1 MLSWTY
7 IHIYFGLL
15 LLNKNQ
21 FAILLIIISIIFGT
35 LMGTF
40 IKLAQEELNL
50 FTTGFLRFFFGFLII
65 IPYILKTKFTVF
77 YTSNL
82 KIHILR
88 SALNLPAMLLG
99 FASLA
104 ILPLEKMTAIHF
116 VVPLLVTILAVIF
129 LKEKIYLYRSL
140 ALIIGFLGVLII
152 LRPGIVDISI
162 GIYMA
167 LASSLI
173 WSVVIVLTK
182 KVSKDDSAITILSH
196 QYLYMSLFSL
206 PLVIYFWDQPNL
218 KTIIFILC
226 AAMSGTILHIALNHA
241 YRLVDVSMTQPY
253 SFLGLVLSSV
263 IGYFVFSDK
272 PDLYTWLGA
281 SVIFCG
287 VILISYR
294 ELQLNKEITR
304 KRLDINS

>member
-1 MLSWTY
+1 L
-7 IHIYFGLL
+7 F
-15 LLNKNQ
+15 NNNQ
-21 FAILLIIISIIFGT
+21 FAIFLIIISIIFGT

-40 IKLAQEELNL
+40 IKLAQEELNV

-65 IPYILKTKFTVF
+65 TPYILKTKFKVF
-77 YTSNL
+77 HTKNF

-88 SALNLPAMLLG
+88 SSLNLPAMLLG
-99 FASLA
+99 FAALA
-104 ILPLEKMTAIHF
+104 MLPLEKMTAIHF
-116 VVPLLVTILAVIF
+116 IVPIIVTILAVIF

-140 ALIIGFLGVLII
+140 ALVMGFLGMLII
-152 LRPGIVDISI
+152 LRPGIIDISI

-167 LASSLI
+167 LISSLI
-173 WSVVIVLTK
+173 WSVVIILTK

-196 QYLYMSLFSL
+196 QYVYMSLFSF
-206 PLVIYFWDQPNL
+206 PLVIYFWDQPSL

-241 YRLVDVSMTQPY
+241 YKLVDVTMTQPY
-253 SFLGLVLSSV
+253 SFLGLVGSSI

-272 PDLYTWLGA
+272 PDFYTWLGA

-287 VILISYR
+287 VLLISYR

-304 KRLDINS
+304 KRLNINS

>member
-1 MLSWTY
+1 
-7 IHIYFGLL
+7 
-15 LLNKNQ
+15 
-21 FAILLIIISIIFGT
+21 
-35 LMGTF
+35 MGTF
-40 IKLAQEELNL
+40 IKLAQEELNV

-65 IPYILKTKFTVF
+65 IPYILKTKFKVF
-77 YTSNL
+77 NTSNL

-99 FASLA
+99 FAALA
-104 ILPLEKMTAIHF
+104 ILPLEKITAIHF
-116 VVPLLVTILAVIF
+116 VVPLMVTILAVIF

-167 LASSLI
+167 LTSSLI
-173 WSVVIVLTK
+173 WSVVIILTK
-182 KVSKDDSAITILSH
+182 KVSKYDSAITILSH
-196 QYLYMSLFSL
+196 QYLYMSLFSF

-218 KTIIFILC
+218 KIIIFILC

-241 YRLVDVSMTQPY
+241 YKLVDVSMTQPY
-253 SFLGLVLSSV
+253 SFLGLVVSSV

>member
-1 MLSWTY
+1 
-7 IHIYFGLL
+7 
-15 LLNKNQ
+15 
-21 FAILLIIISIIFGT
+21 
-35 LMGTF
+35 MGTF
-40 IKLAQEELNL
+40 IKLAQEELNV

-65 IPYILKTKFTVF
+65 TPYILKTKFEVF
-77 YTSNL
+77 TTKNL

-99 FASLA
+99 FAALA
-104 ILPLEKMTAIHF
+104 MLPLEKMTAIHF
-116 VVPLLVTILAVIF
+116 IVPIIVTILAVIF
-129 LKEKIYLYRSL
+129 LKEKIYLYRSI
-140 ALIIGFLGVLII
+140 ALVMGFLGMLII
-152 LRPGIVDISI
+152 LRPGIIDISI

-167 LASSLI
+167 LISSLI
-173 WSVVIVLTK
+173 WSVVIILTK

-196 QYLYMSLFSL
+196 QYVYMSLFSF
-206 PLVIYFWDQPNL
+206 PLVIYFWDQPSL

-241 YRLVDVSMTQPY
+241 YKLVDVTMTQPY
-253 SFLGLVLSSV
+253 SFLGLVVSSI

-272 PDLYTWLGA
+272 PDFYTWLGA

-287 VILISYR
+287 VLLISYR

-304 KRLDINS
+304 KRLNINS

>member
-1 MLSWTY
+1 ML
-7 IHIYFGLL
+7 
-15 LLNKNQ
+15 NNNQ
-21 FAILLIIISIIFGT
+21 FAIFLIIISIIFGT

-40 IKLAQEELNL
+40 IKLAQEELNV

-65 IPYILKTKFTVF
+65 TPYILKTKFEVF
-77 YTSNL
+77 STKNL

-99 FASLA
+99 FAALA
-104 ILPLEKMTAIHF
+104 MLPLEKMTAIHF
-116 VVPLLVTILAVIF
+116 IVPIIVTILAVIF
-129 LKEKIYLYRSL
+129 LKEKIYLYRSI
-140 ALIIGFLGVLII
+140 ALVIGFLGMLII
-152 LRPGIVDISI
+152 LRPGIIDISI

-167 LASSLI
+167 LISSLI
-173 WSVVIVLTK
+173 WSVVIILTK

-196 QYLYMSLFSL
+196 QYVYMSLFSF
-206 PLVIYFWDQPNL
+206 PLVIYFWDQPSL

-226 AAMSGTILHIALNHA
+226 AAISGTILHIALNHA
-241 YRLVDVSMTQPY
+241 YKLVDVTMTQPY
-253 SFLGLVLSSV
+253 SFLGLVVSSI

-272 PDLYTWLGA
+272 PDFYTWLGA

-287 VILISYR
+287 VLLISYR

-304 KRLDINS
+304 KRLNINS

>member
-1 MLSWTY
+1 ML
-7 IHIYFGLL
+7 
-15 LLNKNQ
+15 NNNQ
-21 FAILLIIISIIFGT
+21 FAIFLIIISIIFGT

-40 IKLAQEELNL
+40 IKLAQEELNV

-65 IPYILKTKFTVF
+65 TPYILKTKFEVF
-77 YTSNL
+77 STKNL

-99 FASLA
+99 FAALA
-104 ILPLEKMTAIHF
+104 MLPLEKMTAIHF
-116 VVPLLVTILAVIF
+116 IVPIIVTILAVIF
-129 LKEKIYLYRSL
+129 LKEKIYLYRSI
-140 ALIIGFLGVLII
+140 ALVMGFLGMLII
-152 LRPGIVDISI
+152 LRPGIIDISI

-167 LASSLI
+167 LISSLI
-173 WSVVIVLTK
+173 WSVVIILTK

-196 QYLYMSLFSL
+196 QYVYMSLFSF
-206 PLVIYFWDQPNL
+206 PLVIYFWDQPSL

-241 YRLVDVSMTQPY
+241 YKLVDVTMTQPY
-253 SFLGLVLSSV
+253 SFLGLVVSSI

-272 PDLYTWLGA
+272 PDFYTWLGA

-304 KRLDINS
+304 KRLNINS

>member
-1 MLSWTY
+1 ML
-7 IHIYFGLL
+7 
-15 LLNKNQ
+15 NNNQ
-21 FAILLIIISIIFGT
+21 FAIFLIIISIIFGT

-40 IKLAQEELNL
+40 IKLAQEELNV

-65 IPYILKTKFTVF
+65 TPYILKTKFEVF
-77 YTSNL
+77 NTTNL

-99 FASLA
+99 FAALA
-104 ILPLEKMTAIHF
+104 MLPLEKMTAIHF
-116 VVPLLVTILAVIF
+116 IVPIIVTILAVIF
-129 LKEKIYLYRSL
+129 LKEKIYLYRSI
-140 ALIIGFLGVLII
+140 ALVMGFLGMLII
-152 LRPGIVDISI
+152 LRPGIIDISI

-167 LASSLI
+167 LISSLI
-173 WSVVIVLTK
+173 WSVVIILTK

-196 QYLYMSLFSL
+196 QYVYMSLFSF
-206 PLVIYFWDQPNL
+206 PLLIYFWDQPSL

-241 YRLVDVSMTQPY
+241 YKLVDVTMTQPY
-253 SFLGLVLSSV
+253 SFLGLVVSSI

-272 PDLYTWLGA
+272 PDFYTWLGA

-287 VILISYR
+287 VLLISYR

-304 KRLDINS
+304 KRLNINS

>member
-1 MLSWTY
+1 M
-7 IHIYFGLL
+7 F
-15 LLNKNQ
+15 NNNQ
-21 FAILLIIISIIFGT
+21 FAIFLIIISIIFGT

-40 IKLAQEELNL
+40 IKLAQEELNV

-65 IPYILKTKFTVF
+65 TPYILKTKFEVF
-77 YTSNL
+77 STKNL

-88 SALNLPAMLLG
+88 SALNLPAMLIG
-99 FASLA
+99 FAALA
-104 ILPLEKMTAIHF
+104 MLPLEKMTAIHF
-116 VVPLLVTILAVIF
+116 IVPIIVTILAVIF
-129 LKEKIYLYRSL
+129 LKEKFYLYRSI
-140 ALIIGFLGVLII
+140 ALVMGFLGMLII
-152 LRPGIVDISI
+152 LRPGIIDISI

-167 LASSLI
+167 LISSLI
-173 WSVVIVLTK
+173 WSVVIILTK

-196 QYLYMSLFSL
+196 QYVYMSLFSF
-206 PLVIYFWDQPNL
+206 PLVIYFWDQPSL

-241 YRLVDVSMTQPY
+241 YKLVDVTMTQPY
-253 SFLGLVLSSV
+253 SFLGLVVSSI

-272 PDLYTWLGA
+272 PDFYTWLGA

-287 VILISYR
+287 VLLISYR

-304 KRLDINS
+304 KRLNINS

>member
-1 MLSWTY
+1 
-7 IHIYFGLL
+7 
-15 LLNKNQ
+15 
-21 FAILLIIISIIFGT
+21 
-35 LMGTF
+35 MGTF
-40 IKLAQEELNL
+40 IKLAQEELNV

-65 IPYILKTKFTVF
+65 IPYILKTKFKVF
-77 YTSNL
+77 NTSNL

-99 FASLA
+99 FAALA
-104 ILPLEKMTAIHF
+104 ILPLEKITAIHF

-167 LASSLI
+167 LTSSLI
-173 WSVVIVLTK
+173 WSVVIILTK

-196 QYLYMSLFSL
+196 QYFYMSLFSL

-241 YRLVDVSMTQPY
+241 YKLVDVSMTQPY
-253 SFLGLVLSSV
+253 SFLGLVVSSV

>member
-1 MLSWTY
+1 
-7 IHIYFGLL
+7 
-15 LLNKNQ
+15 
-21 FAILLIIISIIFGT
+21 
-35 LMGTF
+35 MGTF
-40 IKLAQEELNL
+40 IKLAQEELNV

-65 IPYILKTKFTVF
+65 IPYILKTKFKVF
-77 YTSNL
+77 NTSNL

-99 FASLA
+99 FAALA
-104 ILPLEKMTAIHF
+104 ILPLEKITAIHF

-167 LASSLI
+167 LTSSLI
-173 WSVVIVLTK
+173 WSVVIILTK

-196 QYLYMSLFSL
+196 QYLYMSLFSF

-218 KTIIFILC
+218 KTTIFILC

-241 YRLVDVSMTQPY
+241 YKLVDVSMTQPY
-253 SFLGLVLSSV
+253 SFLGLVVSSV
-263 IGYFVFSDK
+263 IGYFIFSDK

>member
-1 MLSWTY
+1 
-7 IHIYFGLL
+7 
-15 LLNKNQ
+15 
-21 FAILLIIISIIFGT
+21 
-35 LMGTF
+35 MGTF
-40 IKLAQEELNL
+40 IKLAQEELNV

-65 IPYILKTKFTVF
+65 IPYILKTKFKVF
-77 YTSNL
+77 NTSNL

-99 FASLA
+99 FAALA
-104 ILPLEKMTAIHF
+104 ILPLEKITAIHF
-116 VVPLLVTILAVIF
+116 VVPLMVTILAVIF

-167 LASSLI
+167 LTSSLI
-173 WSVVIVLTK
+173 WSVVIILTK

-241 YRLVDVSMTQPY
+241 YKLVDVSMTQPY
-253 SFLGLVLSSV
+253 SFLGLIVSSV

-281 SVIFCG
+281 SVISCG
-287 VILISYR
+287 GILISYR

>member
-1 MLSWTY
+1 ML
-7 IHIYFGLL
+7 
-15 LLNKNQ
+15 NNNQ
-21 FAILLIIISIIFGT
+21 FAIFLIIISIIFGT

-40 IKLAQEELNL
+40 IKLAQEELNV

-65 IPYILKTKFTVF
+65 IPYVLKTKFEVF
-77 YTSNL
+77 STKNL

-99 FASLA
+99 FAALA
-104 ILPLEKMTAIHF
+104 MLPLEKMTAIHF
-116 VVPLLVTILAVIF
+116 IVPIIVTILAVIF
-129 LKEKIYLYRSL
+129 LKEKIYLYRSI
-140 ALIIGFLGVLII
+140 ALVMGFLGMLII
-152 LRPGIVDISI
+152 LRPGIIDISI

-167 LASSLI
+167 LISSLI
-173 WSVVIVLTK
+173 WSVVIILTK

-196 QYLYMSLFSL
+196 QYVYMSLFSF
-206 PLVIYFWDQPNL
+206 PLVIYFWDQPSL

-241 YRLVDVSMTQPY
+241 YKLVDVTMTQPY
-253 SFLGLVLSSV
+253 SFLGLVVSSI

-272 PDLYTWLGA
+272 PDFYTWLGA

-287 VILISYR
+287 VLLISYR

-304 KRLDINS
+304 KRLNINS

>member
-1 MLSWTY
+1 ML
-7 IHIYFGLL
+7 
-15 LLNKNQ
+15 NNNQ

-40 IKLAQEELNL
+40 IKLAQEELNV

-65 IPYILKTKFTVF
+65 TPYILKTKFEVF
-77 YTSNL
+77 STKNL

-99 FASLA
+99 FAALA

-116 VVPLLVTILAVIF
+116 IVPIIVTILAVIF
-129 LKEKIYLYRSL
+129 LKEKIYLYRSI
-140 ALIIGFLGVLII
+140 ALVMGFLGMLII
-152 LRPGIVDISI
+152 LRPGIIDISI

-167 LASSLI
+167 LISSLI
-173 WSVVIVLTK
+173 WSVVIILTK

-196 QYLYMSLFSL
+196 QYVYMSLFSF
-206 PLVIYFWDQPNL
+206 PLVIYFWDQPSL

-241 YRLVDVSMTQPY
+241 YKLVDVTMTQPY
-253 SFLGLVLSSV
+253 SFLGLVVSSI

-272 PDLYTWLGA
+272 PDFYTWLGA

-287 VILISYR
+287 VLLISYR

-304 KRLDINS
+304 KRLNINS

>member
-1 MLSWTY
+1 ML
-7 IHIYFGLL
+7 
-15 LLNKNQ
+15 NNNQ
-21 FAILLIIISIIFGT
+21 FAIFLIIISIIFGT

-40 IKLAQEELNL
+40 IKLAQEELNV

-65 IPYILKTKFTVF
+65 TPYILKTKFEIFSTK
-77 YTSNL
+77 NL

-99 FASLA
+99 FAALA
-104 ILPLEKMTAIHF
+104 MLPLEKMTAIHF
-116 VVPLLVTILAVIF
+116 IVPIIVTILAVIF
-129 LKEKIYLYRSL
+129 LKEKIYLYRSI
-140 ALIIGFLGVLII
+140 ALVMGFLGMLII
-152 LRPGIVDISI
+152 LRPGIIDISI

-167 LASSLI
+167 LISSLI
-173 WSVVIVLTK
+173 WSVVIILTK

-196 QYLYMSLFSL
+196 QYVYMSLFSF
-206 PLVIYFWDQPNL
+206 PLVIYFWDQPSL

-226 AAMSGTILHIALNHA
+226 AALSGTILHIALNHA
-241 YRLVDVSMTQPY
+241 YKLVDVTMTQPY
-253 SFLGLVLSSV
+253 SFLGLVVSSI

-272 PDLYTWLGA
+272 PDFYTWLGA

-287 VILISYR
+287 VLLISYR

-304 KRLDINS
+304 KRLNINS

>member
-1 MLSWTY
+1 ML
-7 IHIYFGLL
+7 
-15 LLNKNQ
+15 NNNQ
-21 FAILLIIISIIFGT
+21 FAIFLIIISIIFGT

-40 IKLAQEELNL
+40 IKLAQEELNV

-65 IPYILKTKFTVF
+65 TPYILKTKFEVF
-77 YTSNL
+77 STKNL

-99 FASLA
+99 FAALA

-116 VVPLLVTILAVIF
+116 IVPIIVTILAVIF
-129 LKEKIYLYRSL
+129 LKEKIYLYRSI
-140 ALIIGFLGVLII
+140 ALVMGFLGMLII
-152 LRPGIVDISI
+152 LRPGIIDISI

-167 LASSLI
+167 LISSLI
-173 WSVVIVLTK
+173 WSVVIILTK

-196 QYLYMSLFSL
+196 QYVYMSLFSF
-206 PLVIYFWDQPNL
+206 PLVIYFWDQPSL

-241 YRLVDVSMTQPY
+241 YKLVDVTMTQPY
-253 SFLGLVLSSV
+253 SFLGLVVSSI

-272 PDLYTWLGA
+272 PDFYTWLGA

-287 VILISYR
+287 VLLISYR

-304 KRLDINS
+304 KRLNINS

>member
-1 MLSWTY
+1 ML
-7 IHIYFGLL
+7 
-15 LLNKNQ
+15 NNNQ
-21 FAILLIIISIIFGT
+21 FAIFLIIISIIFGT

-40 IKLAQEELNL
+40 IKLAQEELNV

-65 IPYILKTKFTVF
+65 TPYILKTKFEVF
-77 YTSNL
+77 STKNL

-88 SALNLPAMLLG
+88 SALNLPAMLLS
-99 FASLA
+99 FAALA
-104 ILPLEKMTAIHF
+104 MLPLEKMTAIHF
-116 VVPLLVTILAVIF
+116 IVPIIVTILAVIF
-129 LKEKIYLYRSL
+129 LKEKIYLYRSI
-140 ALIIGFLGVLII
+140 ALVMGFLGMLII
-152 LRPGIVDISI
+152 LRPGIIDISI

-167 LASSLI
+167 LISSLI
-173 WSVVIVLTK
+173 WSVVIILTK

-196 QYLYMSLFSL
+196 QYVYMSLFSF
-206 PLVIYFWDQPNL
+206 PLVIYFWDQPSL

-241 YRLVDVSMTQPY
+241 YKLVDVTMTQPY
-253 SFLGLVLSSV
+253 SFLGLVVSSI

-272 PDLYTWLGA
+272 PDFYTWLGA

-287 VILISYR
+287 VLLISYR

-304 KRLDINS
+304 KRLNINS

>member
-1 MLSWTY
+1 
-7 IHIYFGLL
+7 
-15 LLNKNQ
+15 
-21 FAILLIIISIIFGT
+21 
-35 LMGTF
+35 MGTF
-40 IKLAQEELNL
+40 IKLAQEGLNV

-65 IPYILKTKFTVF
+65 IPYIFKTKLKVF
-77 YTSNL
+77 NTSNL

-99 FASLA
+99 FAALA
-104 ILPLEKMTAIHF
+104 ILPLEKITAIHF
-116 VVPLLVTILAVIF
+116 IVPLLVTIFAVIF

-167 LASSLI
+167 LTSSLI
-173 WSVVIVLTK
+173 WSVVIILTK

-241 YRLVDVSMTQPY
+241 YKLVDVSMTQPY
-253 SFLGLVLSSV
+253 SFLGLVVSSV

>member
-1 MLSWTY
+1 ML
-7 IHIYFGLL
+7 
-15 LLNKNQ
+15 NNNQ
-21 FAILLIIISIIFGT
+21 FAIFLIIISIIFGT

-40 IKLAQEELNL
+40 IKLAQEELNVI
-50 FTTGFLRFFFGFLII
+50 TTGFLRFLFGFLII
-65 IPYILKTKFTVF
+65 TPYILKTKFEVF
-77 YTSNL
+77 STKNL
-82 KIHILR
+82 KIHVLR

-99 FASLA
+99 FAALA
-104 ILPLEKMTAIHF
+104 MLPLEKMTAIHF
-116 VVPLLVTILAVIF
+116 IVPIIVTILAVIF
-129 LKEKIYLYRSL
+129 LKEKIYLYRSI
-140 ALIIGFLGVLII
+140 ALVIGFLGMLII
-152 LRPGIVDISI
+152 LRPGIIDISI

-167 LASSLI
+167 LISSLI
-173 WSVVIVLTK
+173 WSVVIILTK

-196 QYLYMSLFSL
+196 QYVYMSLFSF
-206 PLVIYFWDQPNL
+206 PLVIYFWDQPSL

-241 YRLVDVSMTQPY
+241 YKLVDVTMTQPY
-253 SFLGLVLSSV
+253 SFLGLVVSSI

-272 PDLYTWLGA
+272 PDFYTWLGA

-304 KRLDINS
+304 KRLNINS

>member
-1 MLSWTY
+1 ML
-7 IHIYFGLL
+7 
-15 LLNKNQ
+15 NNNQ
-21 FAILLIIISIIFGT
+21 FAIFLIIISIIFGT

-40 IKLAQEELNL
+40 IKLAQEELNV

-65 IPYILKTKFTVF
+65 IPYILKTKFEVF
-77 YTSNL
+77 STKNL

-99 FASLA
+99 FAALA
-104 ILPLEKMTAIHF
+104 MLPLEKMTAIHF
-116 VVPLLVTILAVIF
+116 IVPIIVTILAVIF
-129 LKEKIYLYRSL
+129 LKEKIYLYRSI
-140 ALIIGFLGVLII
+140 ALVMGFLGMLII
-152 LRPGIVDISI
+152 LRPGIIDVSI

-167 LASSLI
+167 LISSLI
-173 WSVVIVLTK
+173 WSVVIILTK

-196 QYLYMSLFSL
+196 QYVYMSLFSF
-206 PLVIYFWDQPNL
+206 PLVIYFWDQPSL

-241 YRLVDVSMTQPY
+241 YKLVDVTMTQPY
-253 SFLGLVLSSV
+253 SFFGLVVSSI

-272 PDLYTWLGA
+272 PDFYTWLGA

-287 VILISYR
+287 VLLISYR

-304 KRLDINS
+304 KRLNINS

>member
-1 MLSWTY
+1 
-7 IHIYFGLL
+7 
-15 LLNKNQ
+15 
-21 FAILLIIISIIFGT
+21 
-35 LMGTF
+35 MGTF
-40 IKLAQEELNL
+40 IKLAQEELNV

-65 IPYILKTKFTVF
+65 IPYILKTKFKVF
-77 YTSNL
+77 NTSNL

-99 FASLA
+99 FAALA
-104 ILPLEKMTAIHF
+104 ILPLEKITAIHF
-116 VVPLLVTILAVIF
+116 VVPLMVTILAVIF

-167 LASSLI
+167 LTSSLI

-241 YRLVDVSMTQPY
+241 YKLVDVSMTQPY

>member
-1 MLSWTY
+1 ML
-7 IHIYFGLL
+7 
-15 LLNKNQ
+15 NNNQ
-21 FAILLIIISIIFGT
+21 LAIFLIIISIIFGT

-40 IKLAQEELNL
+40 IKLAQEELNV

-65 IPYILKTKFTVF
+65 TPYILKTKFEVF
-77 YTSNL
+77 STKNL

-99 FASLA
+99 FAALA
-104 ILPLEKMTAIHF
+104 MLPLEKMTAIHF
-116 VVPLLVTILAVIF
+116 IVPIIVTILAVIF
-129 LKEKIYLYRSL
+129 LKEKIYLYRSI
-140 ALIIGFLGVLII
+140 ALVMGFLGMLII
-152 LRPGIVDISI
+152 LRPGIIDISI

-167 LASSLI
+167 LISSLI
-173 WSVVIVLTK
+173 WSVVIILTK

-196 QYLYMSLFSL
+196 QYVYMSLFSF
-206 PLVIYFWDQPNL
+206 PLVIYFWDKPNL

-241 YRLVDVSMTQPY
+241 YKLVDVTMTQPY
-253 SFLGLVLSSV
+253 SFLGLVVSSI

-272 PDLYTWLGA
+272 PDFYTWLGA

-287 VILISYR
+287 VLLISYR
-294 ELQLNKEITR
+294 ELHLNKEITR
-304 KRLDINS
+304 KRLNINS

>member
-1 MLSWTY
+1 ML
-7 IHIYFGLL
+7 
-15 LLNKNQ
+15 NNNQ
-21 FAILLIIISIIFGT
+21 FAIFLIIISIIFGT

-40 IKLAQEELNL
+40 IKLAQEELNV

-65 IPYILKTKFTVF
+65 TPYILKTKFAVF
-77 YTSNL
+77 STKNL

-99 FASLA
+99 FAALA
-104 ILPLEKMTAIHF
+104 MLPLEKMTAIHF
-116 VVPLLVTILAVIF
+116 IVPIIVTILAVIF
-129 LKEKIYLYRSL
+129 LKEKIYLYRSI
-140 ALIIGFLGVLII
+140 ALVIGFLGMLII
-152 LRPGIVDISI
+152 LRPGIIDISI

-167 LASSLI
+167 LISSLI
-173 WSVVIVLTK
+173 WSVVIILTK

-196 QYLYMSLFSL
+196 QYVYMSLFSF
-206 PLVIYFWDQPNL
+206 PLVIYFWDQPSL

-241 YRLVDVSMTQPY
+241 YKLVDVTMTQPY
-253 SFLGLVLSSV
+253 SFLGLVVSSI

-272 PDLYTWLGA
+272 PDFYTWLGA

-287 VILISYR
+287 VLLISYR

-304 KRLDINS
+304 KRLNINS

>member
-1 MLSWTY
+1 ML
-7 IHIYFGLL
+7 
-15 LLNKNQ
+15 NNNQ
-21 FAILLIIISIIFGT
+21 FAIFLIIISIIFGT

-40 IKLAQEELNL
+40 IKLAQEELNVI
-50 FTTGFLRFFFGFLII
+50 TTGFLRFFFGFLII
-65 IPYILKTKFTVF
+65 TPYILKTKFEVF
-77 YTSNL
+77 STKNL

-99 FASLA
+99 FAALA
-104 ILPLEKMTAIHF
+104 MLPLEKMTAIHF
-116 VVPLLVTILAVIF
+116 IVPIIVTILAVIF
-129 LKEKIYLYRSL
+129 LKEKIYLYRSI
-140 ALIIGFLGVLII
+140 ALVMGFLGMLII
-152 LRPGIVDISI
+152 LRPGIIDISI

-167 LASSLI
+167 LISSLI
-173 WSVVIVLTK
+173 WSVVIILTK

-196 QYLYMSLFSL
+196 QYVYMVLFSF
-206 PLVIYFWDQPNL
+206 PLVIYFWDQPSL

-241 YRLVDVSMTQPY
+241 YKLVDVTMTQPY
-253 SFLGLVLSSV
+253 SFLGLVVSSI

-272 PDLYTWLGA
+272 PDFYTWLGA

-287 VILISYR
+287 VLLISYR

-304 KRLDINS
+304 KRLNINS

>member
-1 MLSWTY
+1 ML
-7 IHIYFGLL
+7 
-15 LLNKNQ
+15 NNNQ
-21 FAILLIIISIIFGT
+21 FEIFLIIISIIFGT

-40 IKLAQEELNL
+40 IKLAQEELNV

-65 IPYILKTKFTVF
+65 TPYILKTKFEVF
-77 YTSNL
+77 STKNL

-99 FASLA
+99 FAALA
-104 ILPLEKMTAIHF
+104 MLPLEKMTAIHF
-116 VVPLLVTILAVIF
+116 IVPIIVTILAVIF
-129 LKEKIYLYRSL
+129 LKEKIYLYRSI
-140 ALIIGFLGVLII
+140 ALVMGFLGMLII
-152 LRPGIVDISI
+152 LRPGIIDISI

-167 LASSLI
+167 LISSLI
-173 WSVVIVLTK
+173 WSVVIILTK

-196 QYLYMSLFSL
+196 QYVYMSLFSF
-206 PLVIYFWDQPNL
+206 PLVIYFWDQPSL

-241 YRLVDVSMTQPY
+241 YKLVDVTMTQPY
-253 SFLGLVLSSV
+253 SFLGLVVSSI

-272 PDLYTWLGA
+272 PDFYTWLGA

-287 VILISYR
+287 VLLISYR

-304 KRLDINS
+304 KRLNINS

>member
-1 MLSWTY
+1 
-7 IHIYFGLL
+7 
-15 LLNKNQ
+15 
-21 FAILLIIISIIFGT
+21 
-35 LMGTF
+35 MGTF
-40 IKLAQEELNL
+40 IKLAQEELNV

-65 IPYILKTKFTVF
+65 IPYILKTKFKVF
-77 YTSNL
+77 NTSNL

-99 FASLA
+99 FAALA
-104 ILPLEKMTAIHF
+104 ILPLEKITAIHF

-167 LASSLI
+167 LTSSLI

-196 QYLYMSLFSL
+196 QYVYMSLFSF
-206 PLVIYFWDQPNL
+206 PLVIYFWDQPNF

-241 YRLVDVSMTQPY
+241 YKLVDVSMTQPY
-253 SFLGLVLSSV
+253 SFLGLVVSSV

-304 KRLDINS
+304 KRLNINS

>member
-1 MLSWTY
+1 ML
-7 IHIYFGLL
+7 
-15 LLNKNQ
+15 NNNQ
-21 FAILLIIISIIFGT
+21 FAIFLIIISIIFGT

-40 IKLAQEELNL
+40 IKLAQEELNV

-65 IPYILKTKFTVF
+65 TPYILKTKFEVF
-77 YTSNL
+77 STKNL

-99 FASLA
+99 FAALA
-104 ILPLEKMTAIHF
+104 MLPLEKMTAIHF
-116 VVPLLVTILAVIF
+116 IVPIIVTILAVIF
-129 LKEKIYLYRSL
+129 LKEKIYLYRSI
-140 ALIIGFLGVLII
+140 ALVMGFLGMLII
-152 LRPGIVDISI
+152 LRPGIIDISI

-167 LASSLI
+167 LISSLI
-173 WSVVIVLTK
+173 WSVVIILTK

-196 QYLYMSLFSL
+196 QYVYMSLFSF
-206 PLVIYFWDQPNL
+206 PLVIYFWDQPSL

-241 YRLVDVSMTQPY
+241 YKLVDVTMTQPY
-253 SFLGLVLSSV
+253 SFLGLVVSSI

-272 PDLYTWLGA
+272 PDFYTWLGA

-287 VILISYR
+287 VLLISYR

-304 KRLDINS
+304 KRLNINS

>member
-1 MLSWTY
+1 
-7 IHIYFGLL
+7 
-15 LLNKNQ
+15 
-21 FAILLIIISIIFGT
+21 
-35 LMGTF
+35 MGTF
-40 IKLAQEELNL
+40 IKLAQEELNV

-65 IPYILKTKFTVF
+65 IPYILKSKFKVF
-77 YTSNL
+77 NTSNL

-99 FASLA
+99 FAALA
-104 ILPLEKMTAIHF
+104 ILPLEKITAIHF

-167 LASSLI
+167 LTSSLI
-173 WSVVIVLTK
+173 WSVVIILTK

-241 YRLVDVSMTQPY
+241 YKLVDVSMTQPY
-253 SFLGLVLSSV
+253 SFLGLVVSSV

>member
-1 MLSWTY
+1 
-7 IHIYFGLL
+7 
-15 LLNKNQ
+15 LLNNNQ
-21 FAILLIIISIIFGT
+21 FAIFLIIISIIFGT

-40 IKLAQEELNL
+40 IKLAQEELNV

-65 IPYILKTKFTVF
+65 TPYILKTKFEVF
-77 YTSNL
+77 STKNL

-99 FASLA
+99 FAALA
-104 ILPLEKMTAIHF
+104 MLPLEKMTAIHF
-116 VVPLLVTILAVIF
+116 IVPIIVTILAVIF
-129 LKEKIYLYRSL
+129 LKEKIYLYRSI
-140 ALIIGFLGVLII
+140 ALVMGFLGMLII
-152 LRPGIVDISI
+152 LRPGIIDISI

-167 LASSLI
+167 LISSLI
-173 WSVVIVLTK
+173 WSVVIILTK

-196 QYLYMSLFSL
+196 QYVYMSLFSF
-206 PLVIYFWDQPNL
+206 PLVIYFWDQPSL

-241 YRLVDVSMTQPY
+241 YKLVDVTMTQPY
-253 SFLGLVLSSV
+253 SFLGLVVSSI
-263 IGYFVFSDK
+263 IGYFVFTDK
-272 PDLYTWLGA
+272 PDFYTWLGA

-287 VILISYR
+287 VLLISYR

-304 KRLDINS
+304 KRLNINS

>member
-1 MLSWTY
+1 ML
-7 IHIYFGLL
+7 
-15 LLNKNQ
+15 NNNQ
-21 FAILLIIISIIFGT
+21 FAIFLIIVSIIFGT

-65 IPYILKTKFTVF
+65 TPYILKTKFEVF
-77 YTSNL
+77 STKNL
-82 KIHILR
+82 KIHIVR

-99 FASLA
+99 FAALA
-104 ILPLEKMTAIHF
+104 MLPLEKMTAIHF
-116 VVPLLVTILAVIF
+116 IVPIIVTILAVIF
-129 LKEKIYLYRSL
+129 LKEKIYLYRSI
-140 ALIIGFLGVLII
+140 ALVMGFLGMLII
-152 LRPGIVDISI
+152 LRPGIIDISI

-167 LASSLI
+167 LISSLI
-173 WSVVIVLTK
+173 WSVVIILTK

-196 QYLYMSLFSL
+196 QYVYMSLFSF
-206 PLVIYFWDQPNL
+206 PLVIYFWDQPSL

-241 YRLVDVSMTQPY
+241 YKLVDVTMTQPY
-253 SFLGLVLSSV
+253 SFLGLVVSSI

-272 PDLYTWLGA
+272 PDFYTWLGA

-287 VILISYR
+287 VLLISYR

-304 KRLDINS
+304 KRLNINS